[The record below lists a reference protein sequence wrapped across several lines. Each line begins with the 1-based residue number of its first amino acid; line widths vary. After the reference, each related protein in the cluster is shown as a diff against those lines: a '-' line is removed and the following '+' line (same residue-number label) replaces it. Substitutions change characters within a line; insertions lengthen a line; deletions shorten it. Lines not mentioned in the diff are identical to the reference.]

1 MLDPLWER
9 SSVMRVLFLAVVVAL
24 AAVGCGG
31 DNPVAPTPT
40 VSSVT
45 VAPATPNQ
53 TIFIGQTAQFTATST
68 LSNGQTETRAG
79 TWGSDNPAVATVDQN
94 GLVTAVAAGEAT
106 IFVDVNPRGAVLIR
120 VFPNF
125 GGTWAGNE
133 ILTACQDSGDFAGFC
148 AEPGLF
154 PIGTV
159 GGHGSMFT
167 QNRASVDAV
176 IQAGDGTTA
185 SSTGTVTTD
194 GELRLPT
201 APVLPAEPLINGQI
215 QNWSSR
221 ADVPSQ
227 MTGTYDAFFT
237 APGVTGSVE
246 IAIRLEDVVQTS
258 TSMGAVFQIGRSQ
271 RGRSLVDSVKGFLA
285 ASR

>member
-1 MLDPLWER
+1 
-9 SSVMRVLFLAVVVAL
+9 MRVLFLAVVVAL

-68 LSNGQTETRAG
+68 LSDGQTEMRAG

-106 IFVDVNPRGAVLIR
+106 IFVDVNPRGQVLIR

-133 ILTACQDSGDFAGFC
+133 VITGCQDSGVFVGLC
-148 AEPGLF
+148 AEPEFQL
-154 PIGTV
+154 
-159 GGHGSMFT
+159 GSTDDNGYMFT
-167 QNRASVDAV
+167 QTRASVDAV
-176 IQAGDGTTA
+176 LGDGTLTA

-201 APVLPAEPLINGQI
+201 APVLPADPLINVQL
-215 QNWSSR
+215 QN
-221 ADVPSQ
+221 
-227 MTGTYDAFFT
+227 
-237 APGVTGSVE
+237 
-246 IAIRLEDVVQTS
+246 
-258 TSMGAVFQIGRSQ
+258 
-271 RGRSLVDSVKGFLA
+271 
-285 ASR
+285 